1 MKILPSEIRL
11 SFQPD
16 RAEIS
21 GKTLDWLKAF
31 AQKAIENDDV
41 ALEIRI
47 DGSSSYAL
55 QQKRLNLLYN
65 ILTNLGLEYNKVNT
79 VFTHRGANT
88 FILRVVKAGEDS
100 DKKRYDPASIYYR
113 KW

>member
-1 MKILPSEIRL
+1 MRL
-11 SFQPD
+11 SFQNGK
-16 RAEIS
+16 AEIS
-21 GKTLDWLKAF
+21 GKTLDWIKAF
-31 AQKAIENDDV
+31 GQKALTNSDQI
-41 ALEIRI
+41 LEIRI
-47 DGSSSYAL
+47 DGTSSIDI

-65 ILTNLGLEYNKVNT
+65 ILTNLGLEYSKVNT

-100 DKKRYDPASIYYR
+100 DKKRYDPVSIYYR

>member
-65 ILTNLGLEYNKVNT
+65 ILTNLGLGYAKVHT
-79 VFTHRGANT
+79 VFTAREPNS
-88 FILRVVKAGEDS
+88 FILRAVKTSEDS
-100 DKKRYDPASIYYR
+100 NKKRFDPASSYYR
-113 KW
+113 M